1 MGLRIRSACRSASTP
16 QSPPQVWVVHTLSV
30 PSAQAADVRLHA
42 LTLHASRLALSP
54 RAHFLLSVGP
64 QQTARWSHKFEF
76 KAVRAKP
83 SERLAAAA
91 ASLGGGRLKSSGA
104 AGTGKSGGGKGG
116 GSKHHDAV
124 HVAAHSAK
132 KAARMG

>member
-1 MGLRIRSACRSASTP
+1 M
-16 QSPPQVWVVHTLSV
+16 VHTLSV

-104 AGTGKSGGGKGG
+104 PGTGKSGGGKGG

>member
-1 MGLRIRSACRSASTP
+1 M
-16 QSPPQVWVVHTLSV
+16 VHTLSV

-91 ASLGGGRLKSSGA
+91 SLGGGRLKSSGA